1 MDLNF
6 QINISEDVEIYEK
19 LSSFLKDIITKFNEL
34 FNKSILYFQR

>member
-19 LSSFLKDIITKFNEL
+19 LSSFLKDIITKFIEL